1 MGCKRVLVSCYSDC
15 LARLLRMLVLLLE
28 GMLCG
33 WAANPYM
40 SDVEFGIQDFTV
52 ATWDILHVLGP

>member
-1 MGCKRVLVSCYSDC
+1 
-15 LARLLRMLVLLLE
+15 MLVLLLE

-33 WAANPYM
+33 WTANPYM
-40 SDVEFGIQDFTV
+40 SDVEFRIQDFTV